1 MKKYILF
8 LVPVLVIFY
17 SCSKDDNPEIDNNP
31 ESTSSKSG
39 VFIDS
44 PVEGLKYETETHSG
58 FTDENGSYDYEVGE
72 TVTFYIGEI
81 KLGSAVASD
90 ELSPISI
97 SSDPDATLE
106 TTEVQN
112 IAAFLQTLDK
122 DGNPANGILIDEEI
136 INSISFSEIDFT
148 KPIIQILGEI
158 TLEVFQNTGINL
170 NVVFPEVATVH
181 LAQTLGLEFE
191 PTDKFLNNFLP
202 IFTNYNSQRSKAI
215 HWIHEFDDQNRLIS
229 STKYEKYPFRVES
242 IYTFHDYDETNLSV
256 KYEVNGSAKYKLYY
270 DDNFVFIM
278 LERLEADLISFPY
291 DVFTE
296 INEDKQITKV
306 NSLDRD
312 QNFVASYKY
321 TFNSRGLNIHTEKY
335 DADNILT
342 LTTTSEYTS
351 FGDISGHENIAKN
364 GELESKW
371 EYFYRE
377 DKTLEHSKIFIYGD
391 SSLQIVNFTDYDE
404 NENIIKVI
412 FEEGV
417 TKDIRYYEND
427 ILISEEIYQE
437 GLLTEIYYF
446 EPEGS
451 VIKREIYDSSGNLI
465 DTICYN
471 YGMEIECP
479 PA

>member
-17 SCSKDDNPEIDNNP
+17 SCSKDDNSEIDNNP

-181 LAQTLGLEFE
+181 FAE
-191 PTDKFLNNFLP
+191 PFTSYSTDKLV
-202 IFTNYNSQRSKAI
+202 
-215 HWIHEFDDQNRLIS
+215 S
-229 STKYEKYPFRVES
+229 S
-242 IYTFHDYDETNLSV
+242 
-256 KYEVNGSAKYKLYY
+256 
-270 DDNFVFIM
+270 
-278 LERLEADLISFPY
+278 
-291 DVFTE
+291 
-296 INEDKQITKV
+296 
-306 NSLDRD
+306 
-312 QNFVASYKY
+312 
-321 TFNSRGLNIHTEKY
+321 
-335 DADNILT
+335 
-342 LTTTSEYTS
+342 
-351 FGDISGHENIAKN
+351 
-364 GELESKW
+364 
-371 EYFYRE
+371 
-377 DKTLEHSKIFIYGD
+377 
-391 SSLQIVNFTDYDE
+391 
-404 NENIIKVI
+404 
-412 FEEGV
+412 
-417 TKDIRYYEND
+417 
-427 ILISEEIYQE
+427 
-437 GLLTEIYYF
+437 
-446 EPEGS
+446 
-451 VIKREIYDSSGNLI
+451 
-465 DTICYN
+465 
-471 YGMEIECP
+471 
-479 PA
+479 